1 MKVNYVAKISK
12 YLEQTDT
19 GFTENAANYTV
30 FASYQWKRL
39 KKKFLP
45 TKANNYVEIVR
56 LMTGGIYYYHN
67 LNIC

>member
-30 FASYQWKRL
+30 FASYQ
-39 KKKFLP
+39 
-45 TKANNYVEIVR
+45 
-56 LMTGGIYYYHN
+56 
-67 LNIC
+67 